1 MRQRKVGGVG
11 EVDGGGGHP
20 CVREK
25 EKKEDNT
32 GFKYELVALI

>member
-11 EVDGGGGHP
+11 EVDSGGGHP

-25 EKKEDNT
+25 EKRKKTAQILSMN
-32 GFKYELVALI
+32 